1 MRWQGYIE
9 GKTASRGIPCRVYAT
24 AGKETQGAFALEVCE
39 KVLDFFEEYFAIPYP
54 LPKMDM
60 LAIPDFAAGAMENYG
75 CVTYRETAILWDPEK
90 SAASAKQRVAEVV
103 AHELAHQWF
112 GNLTTMQWWDNLWL
126 NEGFATFIGTM
137 AVDHLFP
144 DWVVWT
150 QFVKDDWA
158 GSSQKRFFFL

>member
-1 MRWQGYIE
+1 
-9 GKTASRGIPCRVYAT
+9 
-24 AGKETQGAFALEVCE
+24 
-39 KVLDFFEEYFAIPYP
+39 VLDFFEEYFGLDYP

-103 AHELAHQWF
+103 RRDWCHSQQPRVDQPSRRVSSLSRLATCRSACWLQVAHELAHQWF

-126 NEGFATFIGTM
+126 NEGFATFIGKKT
-137 AVDHLFP
+137 AILSTFYTWNINDHF
-144 DWVVWT
+144 T
-150 QFVKDDWA
+150 KT
-158 GSSQKRFFFL
+158 GSGQQT